1 MPSEHPPFPIHDLP
15 RIESS
20 VRATAALDEPRIV
33 AVGHEADVLALGL
46 RRRDEAA
53 GTGQLAH
60 LAFGQLAQRKQH
72 MGQRVL
78 GKVVQHVA
86 LVLGGVACPQKL
98 PASRGRIPPAPGVVP
113 RGHVV
118 EPQLAAALLERLEL
132 QEPIAGN
139 ARVGRAALEIG
150 VAEGAYHRRVESV
163 AQIEGVVGNAEALAH
178 RARIFHIARRPAG
191 RFLVVP
197 QHHRRAAHGIARF
210 LQQQRAHGAIDAPRH
225 RRHHAGRPG
234 RHSRLPVIFESHG
247 AHHNTARRN
256 ANHPSLWATSY
267 PDDGP
272 RQLSWLPLPVFPCFF
287 ASRKARANS
296 SHARRSHRAKLKA
309 CGGTA
314 RRHAK
319 PSRG

>member
-1 MPSEHPPFPIHDLP
+1 
-15 RIESS
+15 
-20 VRATAALDEPRIV
+20 
-33 AVGHEADVLALGL
+33 
-46 RRRDEAA
+46 
-53 GTGQLAH
+53 
-60 LAFGQLAQRKQH
+60 

-86 LVLGGVACPQKL
+86 LILGSVASTQKL
-98 PASRGRIPPAPGVVP
+98 PAPRRLIPAAPGIVA
-113 RGHVV
+113 RGHVI
-118 EPQLAAALLERLEL
+118 EPHFAPSLLQRFELERT
-132 QEPIAGN
+132 IAIDAGI
-139 ARVGRAALEIG
+139 GRPTTHIG
-150 VAEGAYHRRVESV
+150 GTERTNHRRVESV